1 MSKSTENSALAVLT
15 GNKDSLELKKVM
27 YNLATSAD
35 TKLSDMINKPFI
47 IKGVIFTT
55 AEVTNR
61 DTGELESKDRVLVID
76 KDGNAYHSVA
86 TGLVNSLHNFV
97 NLFAQEQNGFYIVEQ
112 DIPATVVSKDTKN
125 GHTFI
130 LKLIEE

>member
-76 KDGNAYHSVA
+76 KDGNTYHSVA